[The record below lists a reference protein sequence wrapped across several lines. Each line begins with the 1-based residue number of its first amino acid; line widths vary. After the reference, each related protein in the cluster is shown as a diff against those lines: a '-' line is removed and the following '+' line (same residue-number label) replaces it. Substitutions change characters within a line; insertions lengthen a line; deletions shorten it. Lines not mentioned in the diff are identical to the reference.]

1 MKSPLLLCLTIILL
15 AVAAPALAEA
25 NNQGVEREQQTPRVK
40 RSWDWTVEERLNSR
54 FSATEIAERNAA
66 YHQTNHGL
74 VAGSMAVSDPTS
86 ADRERVSYVIE
97 GRRNPELFLPHEIF
111 DSLVGAVDPRAEVRL
126 RAQASLAP
134 GIRALGLDDATF
146 WLELEAAA
154 GGYAR
159 KRIGS
164 PPANDPTWQQS
175 LCSMRF
181 ESLATLTK
189 AVGDETLGRV
199 LYQVVA
205 PQMTFTGSTNEVDP
219 SARLRAEARGC
230 R

>member
-175 LCSMRF
+175 LCSMSGKRPDMATIVVLHAVRKPCDSYQGGRRRNPRAR
-181 ESLATLTK
+181 SLP
-189 AVGDETLGRV
+189 GRGTPDDV
-199 LYQVVA
+199 H
-205 PQMTFTGSTNEVDP
+205 
-219 SARLRAEARGC
+219 RLNK
-230 R
+230 